1 MSSIEIMKEFDNL
14 PKSVKKAVRYI
25 YQDASYDQLL
35 ILKKHLAHAIQQ
47 KEQELYKK
55 RLVFSI
61 KNTSAFIHNLMKLGD
76 YIATAY

>member
-1 MSSIEIMKEFDNL
+1 MKEFDHL

-35 ILKKHLAHAIQQ
+35 TLKKHLAHAIQQ

-55 RLVFSI
+55 R
-61 KNTSAFIHNLMKLGD
+61 D
-76 YIATAY
+76 

>member
-1 MSSIEIMKEFDNL
+1 MSSIETMKEFDHL

-55 RLVFSI
+55 R
-61 KNTSAFIHNLMKLGD
+61 D
-76 YIATAY
+76 